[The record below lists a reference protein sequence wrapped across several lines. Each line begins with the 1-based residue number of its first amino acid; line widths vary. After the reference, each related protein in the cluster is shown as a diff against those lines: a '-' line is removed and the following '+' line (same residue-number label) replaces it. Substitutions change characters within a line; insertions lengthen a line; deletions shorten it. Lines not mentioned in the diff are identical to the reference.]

1 MRYDGW
7 MSRSGCYYYP
17 YYYYCSWFFCMA
29 WHGMARGILQA
40 YFAKAVLYPMV
51 VRGMDWL
58 GLACFELTYF
68 P

>member
-1 MRYDGW
+1 MVGRLGL
-7 MSRSGCYYYP
+7 GATTTP
-17 YYYYCSWFFCMA
+17 TPTTTIVLGFFCMA

-51 VRGMDWL
+51 VRGMAWL